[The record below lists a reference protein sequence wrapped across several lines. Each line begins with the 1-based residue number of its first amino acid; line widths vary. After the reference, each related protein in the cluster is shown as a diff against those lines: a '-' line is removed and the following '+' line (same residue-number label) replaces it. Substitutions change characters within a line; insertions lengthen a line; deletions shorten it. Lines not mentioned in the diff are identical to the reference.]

1 MLQIFFYFPSKI
13 IFLIGD
19 IIVTMSSKKPL
30 ISDLGEKKLIDL
42 IIKKARLFQKD
53 YFSAHP
59 QIRDSLG
66 DDAALT
72 DVDSGYLVSTS
83 DMLLQSTHFPPQ
95 MTHLQMGWKIVTVN
109 VSDLAA
115 MGAHPRGILISMGLP
130 RDMKLEQFEELV
142 EGILEACSY
151 YKTPL
156 IGGDTNESS
165 QIVLSGTALGKV
177 SKDNVLMKKNAQ
189 KGDFIVVTGPLGLAA
204 AGFEI
209 LLSKNDDFL
218 KKIESELEMDF
229 VENAVKHALDP
240 RARIKESIIAAK
252 SNLVTACTDITDG
265 LASELY
271 EMLKPGN
278 NMGIRIYEDK
288 IPSHPLVEELSKITG
303 KKLNQMTLYYG
314 EDFELLLTV
323 KKEEIEPLKK
333 LMEVYVV
340 GEVTDSGYVE
350 IVDKLGKTNILPP
363 GGYQHLGG

>member
-1 MLQIFFYFPSKI
+1 
-13 IFLIGD
+13 
-19 IIVTMSSKKPL
+19 MSSKKPL

-42 IIKKARLFQKD
+42 IIQKARLCQKD
-53 YFSAHP
+53 YFSTNP

-66 DDAALT
+66 DDAALI

-83 DMLLQSTHFPPQ
+83 DMLLQSTHFPRQ
-95 MTHLQMGWKIVTVN
+95 MTHRQMGWKIVTVN

-130 RDMKLEQFEELV
+130 QDMELKQFEELV
-142 EGILEACSY
+142 EGILEACDY
-151 YKTPL
+151 YETPL
-156 IGGDTNESS
+156 IGGDTNESP
-165 QIVLSGTALGKV
+165 QIVLNGTALGEV
-177 SKDNVLMKKNAQ
+177 SKEKVLMKKTLQ
-189 KGDFIVVTGPLGLAA
+189 KGNLIAVTGPLGLAA

-209 LLSKNDDFL
+209 LLADNVNHKQ
-218 KKIESELEMDF
+218 KIDRIEEEF
-229 VENAVKHALDP
+229 IQKAVKHALDP
-240 RARIKESIIAAK
+240 RARIKEGIMAAE

-288 IPSHPLVEELSKITG
+288 IPSHPLVEEVSKISG

-323 KKEEIEPLKK
+323 KKEEIGALKK
-333 LMEVYVV
+333 LMEVYAV
-340 GEVTDSGYVE
+340 GEVTDSGRVE
-350 IVDKLGKTNILPP
+350 IVDKHGKTNILPP